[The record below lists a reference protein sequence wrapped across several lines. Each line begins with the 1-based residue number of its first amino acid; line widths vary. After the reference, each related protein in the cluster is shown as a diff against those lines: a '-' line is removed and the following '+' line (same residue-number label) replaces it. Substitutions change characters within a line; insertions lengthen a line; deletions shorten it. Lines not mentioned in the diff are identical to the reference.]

1 MNISL
6 VNVGMAVDPAVL
18 DPGATAWMLA
28 ASALVLLMTPGLA
41 FFYGGLVRMKSVLNI
56 MMMSFGAMG
65 VVAVV
70 WALWGYGLAFGPDT
84 MAGLVGDPFANPG
97 LSGLTSTIG
106 GKAPGLPD
114 MVFIGFQAT
123 FAIITVALISGA
135 VAERVRFGPW
145 LLFAAL
151 WVTLVY
157 APIAHWVWGG
167 GLFGPTGVVGSKISA
182 LDFAGGTVVH
192 MNAGIAGLMLA
203 VVLGKR
209 LGFMKDPNIRPHN
222 LPFVMLGAGLLWF
235 GWFGFNA
242 GSELAADAIAGL
254 AWTNTLLA
262 TSAALLG
269 WLLIER
275 LRDGHA
281 TSLGAA
287 SGAVAGLVAVT
298 PACGFVDPIGAI
310 LIGVVAGAVCAL
322 AVGLKFKIGLDD
334 SLDVVAVHFVGGL
347 WGTLSLGFFAVPSVK
362 TEGGLFYGGGLTQF
376 WPQVL
381 TALIVTAWSALMTT
395 LIGFAIHK
403 MMGMRVSEANE
414 RSGID
419 VTEHAETA
427 YELLMVGGAFHPGEH
442 HSKTASAEGEAGTP
456 EGASGQTP
464 AEVAAAGQS
473 GRQSENSRVRT

>member
-1 MNISL
+1 MN
-6 VNVGMAVDPAVL
+6 MAVLAVAMEVDPQVL

-65 VVAVV
+65 VVGVV
-70 WALWGYGLAFGPDT
+70 WALWGYGMAFGPDSLN
-84 MAGLVGDPFANPG
+84 GLVGDPFANFG
-97 LSGLTSTIG
+97 LSGLTGTIG
-106 GKAPGLPD
+106 TKAAGLPD

-167 GLFGPTGVVGSKISA
+167 GIFGADGIIGSKISA

-242 GSELAADAIAGL
+242 GSELAADATAAL

-310 LIGVVAGAVCAL
+310 AIGVVAGAVCAL

-347 WGTLSLGFFAVPSVK
+347 WGTLSLGFFALPSAK
-362 TEGGLFYGGGLTQF
+362 TEGGLFYGGGMAQF
-376 WPQVL
+376 WPQLL
-381 TALIVTAWSALMTT
+381 TALIITLWSGLMTT
-395 LIGFAIHK
+395 LIAFIIHK
-403 MMGMRVSEANE
+403 TMGMRVSEADELN
-414 RSGID
+414 GID

-427 YELLMVGGAFHPGEH
+427 YELLMVGGSFHPGDPH
-442 HSKTASAEGEAGTP
+442 GKADADAV
-456 EGASGQTP
+456 P
-464 AEVAAAGQS
+464 AES
-473 GRQSENSRVRT
+473 QSEGGRSRGKVST

>member
-1 MNISL
+1 MNFSVL
-6 VNVGMAVDPAVL
+6 AVGMAVDPQVL
-18 DPGATAWMLA
+18 DPGSTAWMLT

-70 WALWGYGLAFGPDT
+70 WALWGYGMAFGPDSLD
-84 MAGLVGDPFANPG
+84 GFVGDPFANFG
-97 LSGLTSTIG
+97 LSGLTSSIG

-145 LLFAAL
+145 LLFATL

-167 GLFGPTGVVGSKISA
+167 GLFGPTGIIGSKISA

-242 GSELAADAIAGL
+242 GSE
-254 AWTNTLLA
+254 
-262 TSAALLG
+262 
-269 WLLIER
+269 
-275 LRDGHA
+275 
-281 TSLGAA
+281 
-287 SGAVAGLVAVT
+287 AVAGLVAVT
-298 PACGFVDPIGAI
+298 PACGFIDPVGAI
-310 LIGVVAGAVCAL
+310 LIGVIAGAVCAL

-347 WGTLSLGFFAVPSVK
+347 WGTLALGFFALPSAK
-362 TEGGLFYGGGLTQF
+362 TAGGLFYGGGLAQF
-376 WPQVL
+376 WPQIL
-381 TALIVTAWSALMTT
+381 TALIVTAWSAAMTT

-403 MMGMRVSEANE
+403 SIGMRVSEADE
-414 RSGID
+414 LSGID

-427 YELLMVGGAFHPGEH
+427 YELLMVGGSFHPGDPHTRVEAAPVQVQPEA
-442 HSKTASAEGEAGTP
+442 HSEAH
-456 EGASGQTP
+456 S
-464 AEVAAAGQS
+464 
-473 GRQSENSRVRT
+473 

>member
-1 MNISL
+1 MNPVFFSVGL
-6 VNVGMAVDPAVL
+6 DVNPQTL

-56 MMMSFGAMG
+56 MMMSFGAIG

-84 MAGLVGDPFANPG
+84 LGGFIGDPFANFG
-97 LSGLTSTIG
+97 LSGLASVIG

-145 LLFAAL
+145 LLFAGL
-151 WVTLVY
+151 WVTIVY

-167 GLFGPTGVVGSKISA
+167 GLFGSTGIIGSKISA

-192 MNAGIAGLMLA
+192 MNAGMAGLMLA

-242 GSELAADAIAGL
+242 GSELAADGIAAL

-269 WLLIER
+269 WLLVER

-310 LIGVVAGAVCAL
+310 VIGVIAGAVCAL
-322 AVGLKFKIGLDD
+322 AIGLKFKIGLDD

-347 WGTLSLGFFAVPSVK
+347 WGTLSLGFFAVPSAK
-362 TEGGLFYGGGLTQF
+362 TEGGLFYGGGLSQF
-376 WPQVL
+376 WPQIL
-381 TALIVTAWSALMTT
+381 TALVVTAWTAIMTT
-395 LIGFAIHK
+395 LIGLAIHK
-403 MMGMRVSEANE
+403 TVGMRVKEHEELA
-414 RSGID
+414 GID
-419 VTEHAETA
+419 ITEHAETA
-427 YELLMVGGAFHPGEH
+427 YELAMVGGSFNPGEPQNGKTPSS
-442 HSKTASAEGEAGTP
+442 HSGEPEASSNGKTDRMSSKAST
-456 EGASGQTP
+456 
-464 AEVAAAGQS
+464 
-473 GRQSENSRVRT
+473 

>member
-1 MNISL
+1 MYTSL
-6 VNVGMAVDPAVL
+6 ITAMDVDPQAL

-41 FFYGGLVRMKSVLNI
+41 FFYGGLVRMKSVLNM

-70 WALWGYGLAFGPDT
+70 WALWGYGIAFGPDT
-84 MAGLVGDPFANPG
+84 LGGLSGDPFANF
-97 LSGLTSTIG
+97 GLTGLTAVIG
-106 GKAPGLPD
+106 GKAAGLPD

-145 LLFAAL
+145 LLFSAL

-157 APIAHWVWGG
+157 SPIAHWVWGG
-167 GLFGPTGVVGSKISA
+167 GLFGPEGLIGSHISA

-192 MNAGIAGLMLA
+192 MNAGMAGLMLA
-203 VVLGKR
+203 VILGKR
-209 LGFMKDPNIRPHN
+209 LGFMKDPSIRPHN

-242 GSELAADAIAGL
+242 GSELAADATAGL

-269 WLLIER
+269 WLFVER
-275 LRDGHA
+275 IRDGHA

-310 LIGVVAGAVCAL
+310 AIGVVAGVVCAV
-322 AVGLKFKIGLDD
+322 AVALKYRIGLDD
-334 SLDVVAVHFVGGL
+334 SLDVVPVHFVGGL
-347 WGTLSLGFFAVPSVK
+347 WGTLSLGFFAVPSAK
-362 TEGGLFYGGGLTQF
+362 TAGGLFYGGGLTQF
-376 WPQVL
+376 WPQIL
-381 TALIVTAWSALMTT
+381 TALIVTAWTALMTAI
-395 LIGFAIHK
+395 IGFAIHK
-403 MMGMRVSEANE
+403 TMGMRVSEADE

-419 VTEHAETA
+419 VAEHAETA
-427 YELLMVGGAFHPGEH
+427 YELSMAGGSFHPGEPRM
-442 HSKTASAEGEAGTP
+442 KETPQATDAEQQERRKVST
-456 EGASGQTP
+456 
-464 AEVAAAGQS
+464 
-473 GRQSENSRVRT
+473 

>member
-6 VNVGMAVDPAVL
+6 VKVGMAVDPAVL

-97 LSGLTSTIG
+97 LSGLASTIG

-442 HSKTASAEGEAGTP
+442 HSKTAPAEGEAGTP
-456 EGASGQTP
+456 EGASAETP

>member
-97 LSGLTSTIG
+97 LSGLASTIG

-222 LPFVMLGAGLLWF
+222 LPFVMIGSGLLWF

-473 GRQSENSRVRT
+473 GRQSDNSRVRT

>member
-1 MNISL
+1 MKFSVL
-6 VNVGMAVDPAVL
+6 AVGMAADPQVL
-18 DPGATAWMLA
+18 DPGSTAWMLT

-65 VVAVV
+65 VVGVV
-70 WALWGYGLAFGPDT
+70 WALWGYGLAFGPD
-84 MAGLVGDPFANPG
+84 ALGGFVGDPFTNFG
-97 LSGLTSTIG
+97 LNGLTTSIG
-106 GKAPGLPD
+106 TKAAGLPD
-114 MVFIGFQAT
+114 MIFVGFQAT

-167 GLFGPTGVVGSKISA
+167 GLFGPTGLIGSKISA

-242 GSELAADAIAGL
+242 GSELAADATAAL

-269 WLLIER
+269 WLLVER

-298 PACGFVDPIGAI
+298 PACGFIDPVGAI
-310 LIGVVAGAVCAL
+310 LIGAIAGAVCAL

-347 WGTLSLGFFAVPSVK
+347 WGTLALGFFALPSAK
-362 TEGGLFYGGGLTQF
+362 TGGGLFYGGGLAQF
-376 WPQVL
+376 WPQIL
-381 TALIVTAWSALMTT
+381 TALIVTAWSAAMTT

-403 MMGMRVSEANE
+403 SIGMRVSEADE
-414 RSGID
+414 LSGID

-427 YELLMVGGAFHPGEH
+427 YELLMVGGSFHPGDPHARADAAHAQADAHAAE
-442 HSKTASAEGEAGTP
+442 AEGGAARAEGEA
-456 EGASGQTP
+456 AR
-464 AEVAAAGQS
+464 
-473 GRQSENSRVRT
+473 GRVSS

>member
-1 MNISL
+1 
-6 VNVGMAVDPAVL
+6 
-18 DPGATAWMLA
+18 MLT

-70 WALWGYGLAFGPDT
+70 WALWGYGLAFGPD
-84 MAGLVGDPFANPG
+84 ALGGFVGDPFTNFG
-97 LSGLTSTIG
+97 LSGLTTSIG
-106 GKAPGLPD
+106 SKAAGLPD
-114 MVFIGFQAT
+114 MIFVGFQAT

-167 GLFGPTGVVGSKISA
+167 GIFGPTGIIGSKISA

-242 GSELAADAIAGL
+242 GSELAADATAAL

-269 WLLIER
+269 WLLVER

-298 PACGFVDPIGAI
+298 PACGFIDPIGAI
-310 LIGVVAGAVCAL
+310 LIGADRRGRLRARRRAEVQDRARRLPGRRGRALRRRPVGDPGPRILRASVHQDGRRPVLRRRPGAVLATDSHRPDRHGMERRHDHTDWLRDPQEHRHARFRGRRAL
-322 AVGLKFKIGLDD
+322 R
-334 SLDVVAVHFVGGL
+334 H
-347 WGTLSLGFFAVPSVK
+347 
-362 TEGGLFYGGGLTQF
+362 
-376 WPQVL
+376 
-381 TALIVTAWSALMTT
+381 
-395 LIGFAIHK
+395 
-403 MMGMRVSEANE
+403 
-414 RSGID
+414 
-419 VTEHAETA
+419 
-427 YELLMVGGAFHPGEH
+427 
-442 HSKTASAEGEAGTP
+442 
-456 EGASGQTP
+456 
-464 AEVAAAGQS
+464 
-473 GRQSENSRVRT
+473 